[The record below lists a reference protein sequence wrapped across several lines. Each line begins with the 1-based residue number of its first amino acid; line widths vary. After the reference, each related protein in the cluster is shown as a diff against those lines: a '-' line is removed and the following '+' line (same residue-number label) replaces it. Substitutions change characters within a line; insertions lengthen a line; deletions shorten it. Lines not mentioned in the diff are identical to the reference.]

1 MAKRRMRIGM
11 SIRGLGYHP
20 AAWRHPDV
28 PANGSLDF
36 DHYARSAV
44 AAERGKCDL
53 IFFADGIGIRERDAP
68 KGSLARSGYEIV
80 EMEPMTLLPALA
92 VVTKHIGLVTTAST
106 TYNEPFHIARKFATL
121 DLISKGRAG
130 WNMVTSWSEAEA
142 RNFNRE
148 EHLDYDTRYDR
159 AAEFVD
165 VVKGLWDSWED
176 GAFLFD
182 KQSGQFFDESK
193 MHALDHRGRYFR
205 VRGPLNVAGM
215 PQGHPVIVQAGA
227 SDQGREIAAAT
238 ADLVYCIH
246 DNRQAAQAYYADVK
260 GRMDRY
266 GRDWDDIKIL
276 PAIRPVVGRTVQAAR
291 DKFEQL
297 QSLLD
302 PLVGLQRLHGA
313 FGDLSGYDL
322 DGPVP
327 MDALGP
333 NEMKSGTERLRARVA
348 RERPTIRE
356 LYLQVSGM
364 GGFCPIGTPAQI
376 ADIMQDWFEN
386 HACDGFNITPT
397 HLPVGCEDF
406 VEMIVPELQR
416 RGLFR
421 TEYEGTTLRENLGL
435 RPAVNRYARP
445 AAAVRGN

>member
-1 MAKRRMRIGM
+1 MTKRQMRIGM

-28 PANGSLDF
+28 PADGSLDF
-36 DHYARSAV
+36 EHYARSART
-44 AAERGKCDL
+44 AERGKCDL

-92 VVTKHIGLVTTAST
+92 VVTRHIGLVTTAST
-106 TYNEPFHIARKFATL
+106 TYNEPYHIARKFATL

-182 KQSGQFFDESK
+182 KESGRFFDESK
-193 MHALDHRGRYFR
+193 MHVLDHRGKYFR

-246 DNRQAAQAYYADVK
+246 DSRQASQAYYADVK
-260 GRMDRY
+260 GRMDKY

-276 PAIRPVVGRTVQAAR
+276 PAIRPVVGRTPQEAR

-302 PLVGLQRLHGA
+302 PMVGLQRLHGA

-327 MDALGP
+327 MDAIGP

-348 RERPTIRE
+348 RERPTIRQ
-356 LYLQVSGM
+356 LYKQVAGQ
-364 GGFCPIGTPAQI
+364 GGFCPIGTPAQV

-397 HLPVGCEDF
+397 HLPAGCEDF
-406 VEMIVPELQR
+406 VDMIVPELQR

-421 TEYEGTTLRENLGL
+421 TEYEGKTLRENLGL
-435 RPAVNRYARP
+435 RPAVNRYAGPVERR
-445 AAAVRGN
+445 AAE